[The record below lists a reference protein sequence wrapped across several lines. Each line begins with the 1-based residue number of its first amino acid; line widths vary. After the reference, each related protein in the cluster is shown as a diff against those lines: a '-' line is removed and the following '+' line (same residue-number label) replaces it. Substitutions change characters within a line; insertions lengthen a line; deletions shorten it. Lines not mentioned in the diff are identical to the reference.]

1 VSMRKALAGKNV
13 AAALFILVEMLAIT
27 LVSTLF
33 RSRIPVGK
41 VLEAYVVTA
50 IVGIYLLATGNLSS
64 VHFPRAMNPERVSQ
78 GGAASRMQAL
88 IFLFYPVALLP
99 VFLAF
104 WARYVFESELIFYLI
119 LTFAAILGAAVYWI
133 AMDSATQTAV
143 ERREK
148 ILMELSRG
156 EGPLATE

>member
-1 VSMRKALAGKNV
+1 
-13 AAALFILVEMLAIT
+13 
-27 LVSTLF
+27 
-33 RSRIPVGK
+33 
-41 VLEAYVVTA
+41 
-50 IVGIYLLATGNLSS
+50 
-64 VHFPRAMNPERVSQ
+64 
-78 GGAASRMQAL
+78 
-88 IFLFYPVALLP
+88 
-99 VFLAF
+99 
-104 WARYVFESELIFYLI
+104 LI